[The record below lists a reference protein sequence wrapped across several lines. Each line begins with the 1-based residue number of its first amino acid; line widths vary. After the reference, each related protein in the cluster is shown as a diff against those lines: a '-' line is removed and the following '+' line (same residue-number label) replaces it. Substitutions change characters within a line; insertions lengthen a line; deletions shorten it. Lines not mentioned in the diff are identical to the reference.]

1 MYMKKIAI
9 LSEAYLVSEMYSEL
23 NQTSKLKL
31 FEQ

>member
-1 MYMKKIAI
+1 MYMKKFAI